1 MPIESNESLTTLTAL
16 NIMASYIGIPPLKS
30 LNDLSTEPDFVSA
43 QLVLDDVRQSIL
55 SQGLPC
61 NTDYEYELND
71 VTDIDGFVEVPAGAL
86 ICDPIDDGLVE
97 RDGLIYDTEA
107 QEFSTKAGL
116 TADDTWNWDFDSLPL
131 LVKKYIVI
139 QASRAYVA
147 RVKGDVEATQLSIP
161 DERRV
166 KQEFQR
172 YVYHLGDV
180 SVLYGEVPYL
190 MARAGRNN
198 YRHTNRY

>member
-1 MPIESNESLTTLTAL
+1 MTIENNESLTTLTAL

-86 ICDPIDDGLVE
+86 ICYPIDD
-97 RDGLIYDTEA
+97 
-107 QEFSTKAGL
+107 
-116 TADDTWNWDFDSLPL
+116 
-131 LVKKYIVI
+131 
-139 QASRAYVA
+139 
-147 RVKGDVEATQLSIP
+147 
-161 DERRV
+161 
-166 KQEFQR
+166 
-172 YVYHLGDV
+172 
-180 SVLYGEVPYL
+180 
-190 MARAGRNN
+190 
-198 YRHTNRY
+198 